1 MTAQIPLAAEWR
13 EVMDLAVVNWQDF
26 RPVAFVV
33 NADTNS
39 QVECT
44 VVARLLTKLMLTDS
58 LRVQAWLYFNPKERT
73 LNRRIPR
80 HGAVDMEGRLGVAL
94 GLVLHCCFSCAFSPI
109 ACHGWCA
116 GPHHRFAPCTGTTGS
131 QTSSHGQEG
140 SAPGAGLAAT

>member
-1 MTAQIPLAAEWR
+1 
-13 EVMDLAVVNWQDF
+13 MDLAVVNWQDF

-94 GLVLHCCFSCAFSPI
+94 GLVLHCCFSCAFSHI
-109 ACHGWCA
+109 TCYGW
-116 GPHHRFAPCTGTTGS
+116 F
-131 QTSSHGQEG
+131 
-140 SAPGAGLAAT
+140 L